1 MLGDHGEPVGG
12 DEEEINMIQIQKIKK
27 NIFKLQKK
35 HEDISRNIY
44 K

>member
-1 MLGDHGEPVGG
+1 MENLAGG

-35 HEDISRNIY
+35 HEDISKNIY